1 MGMYVV
7 VFSVLCVLTI
17 SCQQVPD
24 SEDHVVHYIS
34 VFSPIGYH
42 FHYKTRNGVERKE
55 TGVVDSNDDLKVDG
69 NYAFYSSDGLK
80 FSNVYQ
86 AGTQGFVPK
95 WTYLPPEES
104 DKKFDNK
111 LNSQLQP
118 NITLE
123 TNSSLTNSDS
133 PLNVNVI
140 TTTINPLAP
149 PITTRFPEAEKP
161 ILPPLRIIK
170 PHDTKTSTTNVTTTE
185 TNSTT
190 IPILVVGSATI
201 ATLAGGGLG

>member
-104 DKKFDNK
+104 DKKSKPNHLLGMK
-111 LNSQLQP
+111 EVPQLTE
-118 NITLE
+118 I
-123 TNSSLTNSDS
+123 
-133 PLNVNVI
+133 
-140 TTTINPLAP
+140 
-149 PITTRFPEAEKP
+149 
-161 ILPPLRIIK
+161 
-170 PHDTKTSTTNVTTTE
+170 DTKTNATTTTSTPSPIDLTPTVTNVTG
-185 TNSTT
+185 SKSAVDPPPP
-190 IPILVVGSATI
+190 PIGGESFIGIQIGSNAI

>member
-149 PITTRFPEAEKP
+149 PITTRFPEAEKKQSLP
-161 ILPPLRIIK
+161 IMSAINGTTLLPLSPLPPR
-170 PHDTKTSTTNVTTTE
+170 PTTVPPPPE
-185 TNSTT
+185 EINS
-190 IPILVVGSATI
+190 AAI
-201 ATLAGGGLG
+201 ASLAGGGLGK